1 MILRFPQGYDTVLGD
16 GGAGLSGGQKQRI
29 GLARAMVGDPSLLV
43 LDEPNSNLDETGEQA
58 LVAAIHHLRQS
69 GKTIVLVTHRTTVL
83 GATTKLLLLRDGAV
97 QAFGPRDQVLQA
109 MANAQQQE
117 VAARQQASATN
128 VANIQAKSAMPG
140 HPDAAKQ
147 EA

>member
-1 MILRFPQGYDTVLGD
+1 
-16 GGAGLSGGQKQRI
+16 
-29 GLARAMVGDPSLLV
+29 
-43 LDEPNSNLDETGEQA
+43 
-58 LVAAIHHLRQS
+58 LRQS

-109 MANAQQQE
+109 MASAQQQE
-117 VAARQQASATN
+117 AAARQQAGATN
-128 VANIQAKSAMPG
+128 VSNLPVNTAAPAYPEAK
-140 HPDAAKQ
+140 KR